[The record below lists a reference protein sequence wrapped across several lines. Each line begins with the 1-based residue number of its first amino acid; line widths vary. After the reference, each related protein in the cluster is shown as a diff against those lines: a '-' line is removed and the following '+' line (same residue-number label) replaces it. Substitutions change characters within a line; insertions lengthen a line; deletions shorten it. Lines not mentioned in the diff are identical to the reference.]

1 MSPVSYSYEYK
12 SSESTTTPQ
21 GTASR
26 SVHTTPS
33 GTTVTERSEP
43 ASGQPTSTTSHY
55 PVDSNP
61 SSGSTLSREEA
72 ERRYLEAMEDEYA
85 KREGGA

>member
-1 MSPVSYSYEYK
+1 MAPVSYSYDIK
-12 SSESTTTPQ
+12 TSQSTTTSE

-26 SVHTTPS
+26 STHITPS
-33 GTTVTERSEP
+33 GTTVTERSQP
-43 ASGQPTSTTSHY
+43 AGGQPSTTTSHF
-55 PVDSNP
+55 PADN
-61 SSGSTLSREEA
+61 SGVTITAEEA